1 MTVKVYV
8 EGGGDG
14 RELRARC
21 RRGFSSFFEKAGLVG
36 RMPQVIACGGRQS
49 AYEKFRAALAAANDR
64 GFLVLLV
71 DGEGPVEE
79 GFGPWLH
86 LRNRDGWSKPDGAT
100 DENAHLMV
108 QLMEAWFLADKDRV
122 EAFFGRGF
130 NRNALPGNQNI
141 EEVAKPDVLDGLR
154 NATRQCQPK
163 GEYGKGRHSFEI
175 LSEIDPSKVQA
186 ASPHAERLIDTLRA
200 KA

>member
-1 MTVKVYV
+1 MTVKIYV

-21 RRGFSSFFEKAGLVG
+21 RRGFSSFFGKAGLVG
-36 RMPQVIACGGRQS
+36 RMPKVVACGGRQR
-49 AYEKFRAALAAANDR
+49 AYDKFRAALVARNER
-64 GFLVLLV
+64 GFTVLLV
-71 DGEGPVEE
+71 DSEDPIAEGS
-79 GFGPWLH
+79 GPWLH
-86 LRNRDGWSKPDGAT
+86 LMNRDTWAAPESAT
-100 DENAHLMV
+100 DDNAHLMT
-108 QLMEAWFLADKDRV
+108 QCMEAWFLADRDGL

-130 NRNALPGNQNI
+130 NRNALPGNRNI
-141 EEVAKPDVLDGLR
+141 EEVAKADVLDGLR

-175 LSEIDPSKVQA
+175 LSEIDPSKVRA
-186 ASPHAERLIDTLRA
+186 ASPHAQRLVDTLRA